1 MIEPLG
7 GFQQAPKSRM
17 SRKWIYLLIGLVVLM
32 PLVIGGFVL
41 ALLGGAFFLG
51 VKATDEYECA
61 IGTLR
66 ANPEAKRLLGEP
78 IEPSL
83 FAVGSFSLKGRDR
96 TVTFTT
102 TVTGP
107 KGSGELS
114 VVSVRDGFNSDFLM
128 SIEVD
133 GQRTAIHTGGY
144 PCSQ

>member
-61 IGTLR
+61 ISTLR

-78 IEPSL
+78 MEPSF
-83 FAVGSFSLKGRDR
+83 FASGAFSLKGRDR
-96 TVTFTT
+96 NVTFTT

-107 KGSGELS
+107 KAAGDLS
-114 VVSVRDGFNSDFLM
+114 VVSVRDAFNSDFLM
-128 SIEVD
+128 SLEVG
-133 GQRTAIHTGGY
+133 GQRTAIHADKY
-144 PCSQ
+144 PCSK